1 MNDIRDNRLRILVIT
16 SFLVILGLIFLLSSS
31 TMVAIS
37 LGKSELYFFQKQLIS
52 ILVGCFVMYSA
63 YKIPLNTWRK
73 LVPLFYFMSLIM
85 LICVFFFRQINGA
98 HRWII
103 LPGFNL
109 QPSEIAKFTV
119 ILYLAHYL
127 DKKEDKLKDFAK
139 GFLPASIMLG
149 MIGALILME
158 PDFGTTFLLITVLMA
173 MFIIGGAS
181 VMHIG
186 GVVGFIAPILVAG
199 MMMGYRKARLLN
211 FMDPWQ
217 DRYGVGYQLI
227 QSLAAVGSGGLWGK
241 GLGNSSQKL
250 HFLPEAHTDFI
261 YSIIAEETGLWG
273 SIAVIILFIALFYV
287 LIQVAKKHNDK
298 FKRLLTFGLA
308 YLMIIQ
314 AILHIG
320 VVSGALPT
328 KGIGLPY
335 MSYGGSS
342 MILELFMT
350 GVMLRSAEE
359 AQRKDA

>member
-1 MNDIRDNRLRILVIT
+1 MNDVKDNRFRILVIT
-16 SFLVILGLIFLLSSS
+16 SFLVILGLIFLLSAS
-31 TMVAIS
+31 TMVALS
-37 LGKSELYFFQKQLIS
+37 LGKPELYFFQKQLIS
-52 ILVGCFVMYSA
+52 ILAGCFVMYSA
-63 YKIPLNTWRK
+63 YKVPLNTWRK
-73 LVPLFYFMSLIM
+73 LVPLFYFASLVM
-85 LICVFFFRQINGA
+85 LICVFFYRPINGA

-186 GVVGFIAPILVAG
+186 GVLGFIAPILVAG

-217 DRYGVGYQLI
+217 DRTGVGYQLI
-227 QSLAAVGSGGLWGK
+227 QSLSAVGSGGLWGK

-250 HFLPEAHTDFI
+250 YFLPEAHTDFI
-261 YSIIAEETGLWG
+261 FSIIAEELGLWG
-273 SIAVIILFIALFYV
+273 SIGVMLLFLALFYV
-287 LIQVAKKHNDK
+287 LIQVAKRHTDK

-308 YLMIIQ
+308 YCLILQ

-342 MILELFMT
+342 MILALFMT
-350 GVMLRSAEE
+350 GVLLRSAEE
-359 AQRKDA
+359 SQVKQA